1 MQPHNVYTKRRART
15 ALCLTA
21 CCLLGATALAGCA
34 TTAPRQ
40 PIPQAF
46 KEPCKGPE
54 DNVKTIADLAAFSV
68 RQEVA
73 LQDCEAKRVGL
84 VSLIDK
90 PAGKPWWRFW

>member
-1 MQPHNVYTKRRART
+1 
-15 ALCLTA
+15 
-21 CCLLGATALAGCA
+21 
-34 TTAPRQ
+34 
-40 PIPQAF
+40 
-46 KEPCKGPE
+46 
-54 DNVKTIADLAAFSV
+54 V